1 MTELH
6 LLDITQ
12 TTMYKIGIN
21 YWVTKTRLDFNHDIK
36 LFCKVE
42 INEQNGSFIE
52 IKKLLFFILYY
63 YFLKIKKCQY
73 LISGKKSKNIIASAK
88 NEPSL
93 LGITYKIE
101 FDKQKYFEEH

>member
-1 MTELH
+1 MTELN
-6 LLDITQ
+6 LLDIAQ

-21 YWVTKTRLDFNHDIK
+21 YWVTKTRSDFNHDIK

-63 YFLKIKKCQY
+63 YFLKVQKCRY
-73 LISGKKSKNIIASAK
+73 VIRAKS
-88 NEPSL
+88 P
-93 LGITYKIE
+93 KILVLV
-101 FDKQKYFEEH
+101 QKMNPVC

>member
-1 MTELH
+1 MTELN

-21 YWVTKTRLDFNHDIK
+21 YWVTKTRSDFNHDIK

-52 IKKLLFFILYY
+52 IKNYCFFYFILLF
-63 YFLKIKKCQY
+63 LK
-73 LISGKKSKNIIASAK
+73 N
-88 NEPSL
+88 
-93 LGITYKIE
+93 
-101 FDKQKYFEEH
+101 QKMSICD